1 MDPSCNR
8 TMAHLL
14 VTTYYCIP
22 LYALPVTEE
31 TVGTYWIFPSE
42 CYRYGTQASK
52 WFSPKLRSDLRIR
65 LTHSRLSPSLPRSR
79 FPCGATVSIIAF
91 PIIISNQI
99 ANTDIV
105 SFFQKV
111 VKECFKAS
119 SRILHALLRFAQHAK
134 ERILPQLH
142 ISRDFG
148 IYNSF
153 VIKLSL
159 FCHSPDFML

>member
-8 TMAHLL
+8 TRAHLL
-14 VTTYYCIP
+14 LTTYYCIP
-22 LYALPVTEE
+22 LYALPIT
-31 TVGTYWIFPSE
+31 GGNRRYLLNFPSGR
-42 CYRYGTQASK
+42 CQKRRSDFQK

-99 ANTDIV
+99 TNMDIV
-105 SFFQKV
+105 SFFQMV
-111 VKECFKAS
+111 VKECFGYDS
-119 SRILHALLRFAQHAK
+119 H
-134 ERILPQLH
+134 
-142 ISRDFG
+142 
-148 IYNSF
+148 

-159 FCHSPDFML
+159 FCHSPDFMV